1 MRVGGAGPCGT
12 CRASQKVSPG
22 GRAAH
27 RGWSCLEWEPWAH
40 PALLVAASPCP
51 GRYSGLQW
59 RRSLDLNSQR
69 LDWMAPRE
77 ER

>member
-1 MRVGGAGPCGT
+1 MRNLQGFSEGA
-12 CRASQKVSPG
+12 PG
-22 GRAAH
+22 SSCAR
-27 RGWSCLEWEPWAH
+27 RGWPCLVWEPQAR

-51 GRYSGLQW
+51 SRCSGLQW
-59 RRSLDLNSQR
+59 PRSLDLNSQR